1 MIRGRVLSTRMGADG
16 LPRRKRVVE
25 SGMSFVTV
33 EVPLEVW
40 TALNKTGRGNDRMAG
55 WLRKVASDNLR
66 KQAIEMFKQ
75 GITKRWYIADKLG
88 VPDRTVGHWLIDY
101 QRTGKTGD
109 AR

>member
-1 MIRGRVLSTRMGADG
+1 MIKGRVLSTRMGVDG
-16 LPRRKRVVE
+16 LPRRRRVSE
-25 SGMSFVTV
+25 SGFAFTTV

-66 KQAIEMFKQ
+66 KQAIDMYRR
-75 GITKRWYIADKLG
+75 GITKGWWIAEQLKI
-88 VPDRTVGHWLIDY
+88 PDRTVRHWLTDY
-101 QRTGKTGD
+101 KRTGKTED